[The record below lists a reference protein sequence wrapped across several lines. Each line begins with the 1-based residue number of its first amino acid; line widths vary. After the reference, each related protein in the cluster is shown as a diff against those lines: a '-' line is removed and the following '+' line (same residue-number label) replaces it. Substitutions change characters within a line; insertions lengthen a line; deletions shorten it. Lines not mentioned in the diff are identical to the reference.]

1 MTVFD
6 KSIAPDFLVLVP
18 ARKGSKRLP
27 NKNRFSIGNRSLLWR
42 TLDTI
47 RILGLSEQTVI
58 STDDEVVAAE
68 AIKLGF
74 AVPTLRP
81 SYLAQDKTSTFDVL
95 KHVLADIEKRQKWS
109 PKYVLLLQLTSP
121 FRDPKIISRAI
132 DLIQKKNKF
141 PAIVSGKVNRSR
153 NEKTIGFAADHVLT
167 YIADNMGEF
176 VEADGNFYVVRVSE
190 LIKHGTFLPK
200 GTKVIVSDQNQSID
214 IDTLQDFELAQDV
227 WRNTY
232 QRY

>member
-1 MTVFD
+1 M
-6 KSIAPDFLVLVP
+6 
-18 ARKGSKRLP
+18 
-27 NKNRFSIGNRSLLWR
+27 
-42 TLDTI
+42 
-47 RILGLSEQTVI
+47 
-58 STDDEVVAAE
+58 
-68 AIKLGF
+68 
-74 AVPTLRP
+74 
-81 SYLAQDKTSTFDVL
+81 
-95 KHVLADIEKRQKWS
+95 
-109 PKYVLLLQLTSP
+109 LLLQLTSP

-132 DLIQKKNKF
+132 NLIQKKNKF
-141 PAIVSGKVNRSR
+141 SAIVSGKINRSR

-200 GTKVIVSDQNQSID
+200 GTKVIVSEQNQSID

>member
-42 TLDTI
+42 TLDAIKT
-47 RILGLSEQTVI
+47 LGLSEQTVI

-68 AIKLGF
+68 AIRLGF
-74 AVPTLRP
+74 PVPTLRP
-81 SYLAQDKTSTFDVL
+81 SHLAQDNTSTFDVL
-95 KHVLADIEKRQKWS
+95 KHVLADIEKQQKWS

-121 FRDPKIISRAI
+121 FRDPEIISRAI

-141 PAIVSGKVNRSR
+141 SAIVSGKVNRSR
-153 NEKTIGFAADHVLT
+153 NEKTIGFAADHVLSYT
-167 YIADNMGEF
+167 TDNISEF

-190 LIKHGTFLPK
+190 LIKYGTFLPK